1 MPNWMVRG
9 KTVMIPKEGCV
20 GKAEQFRPIACLNTS
35 YKLLTGAL
43 AGMITEHTLR
53 VGVLPAEQKAIRKG
67 TRECLDALTVDMAV
81 ADEAKRDKRDLSV
94 AWVDYRKAYNLV
106 PHQWLKA
113 MLWAV
118 RVPKPIRAL
127 VRQVVKMWA
136 TDLCLW
142 TPHGPKHIPMDMKR
156 GIYQGDSLSPLLFC
170 LCVAPLSKALRA
182 TKGFYSTHQINPVTH
197 LMFVDDLKVYT
208 DGKSGLEEAVKVV
221 ENVSGA
227 MGMEFGLRKCAVA
240 HMIRGS
246 EEMRGGIALGSGTE
260 LRELEEEM
268 PTITW
273 GWSRGLGRS

>member
-1 MPNWMVRG
+1 
-9 KTVMIPKEGCV
+9 
-20 GKAEQFRPIACLNTS
+20 
-35 YKLLTGAL
+35 
-43 AGMITEHTLR
+43 
-53 VGVLPAEQKAIRKG
+53 
-67 TRECLDALTVDMAV
+67 MAV

-94 AWVDYRKAYNLV
+94 AWVDYRKAYDLA
-106 PHQWLKA
+106 PHRWLNA

-118 RVPKPIRAL
+118 LVPKPIRAL

-142 TPHGPKHIPMDMKR
+142 TPDGPKRIPMDVKR

-170 LCVAPLSKALRA
+170 LYVAPLSKALRA

-227 MGMEFGLRKCAVA
+227 MGMELGIRECAVA

-260 LRELEEEM
+260 IRELEEEM
-268 PTITW
+268 PTVTW
-273 GWSRGLGRS
+273 GWSRVLGRT